1 MRASEIRRGTAVII
15 DGKLYVVTNA
25 DHNTP
30 GNLRAKV
37 QFKLRDVGKG
47 TIMDKRVGATDDIQI
62 TTLDNRK
69 VEYLYS
75 DAQGHVLMDIETFD
89 QQTIPKEV
97 FGDDIL
103 YLVPNTELTAMYHDG
118 HIVSY
123 ELPKTVDLKVT
134 DTTAVVKKVALQ
146 TAKSDLNTVVL
157 VPSGY
162 AAEKWTDIAEYPS
175 TSTSV
180 ESKLSELVNG
190 TTHGPIVLANR
201 YDGIDLPDDSCRLL
215 ILSGLPRAT
224 GEYETYRANAFAGAT
239 SINRGIALKIEQG
252 MGRAARGPGDYC
264 VVIIAGSDLV
274 AWLGREANLRF
285 LTTSTYA
292 QLEMG
297 VEISKSISQRG
308 EFTETMDRC
317 FKREKKWVAYNAE
330 RLADL
335 TFEGATDADAIDSA
349 NRERRALQLW
359 RDGYHEQAIAKLTKR
374 ADAGPTPRA
383 EKGWLLQFAAK
394 VAFDWGKKDLAQEL
408 QQRAFSENRN
418 VLRPVVGAPTPEVVL
433 PGPQSQAIVSLI
445 APFRFRRGYI
455 AEFDHLTSFLAD
467 WCSSNQF
474 EEALTGLGSALGFE
488 TSRPEKNPGDGP
500 DVLWIISRKA
510 GLIIEAK
517 SRKNSANALS
527 KEQHGQLLVAEN
539 WFKKHY
545 KNLTGIRVSVHP
557 NVTATKKSVPM
568 NTMALTLAKLNELV
582 VETRN
587 LISTLCESGYPDA
600 ELANFCEALLRK
612 SNLTPERLVEH
623 YLVEFEV
630 LEVD

>member
-1 MRASEIRRGTAVII
+1 
-15 DGKLYVVTNA
+15 
-25 DHNTP
+25 
-30 GNLRAKV
+30 
-37 QFKLRDVGKG
+37 
-47 TIMDKRVGATDDIQI
+47 
-62 TTLDNRK
+62 
-69 VEYLYS
+69 
-75 DAQGHVLMDIETFD
+75 
-89 QQTIPKEV
+89 
-97 FGDDIL
+97 
-103 YLVPNTELTAMYHDG
+103 
-118 HIVSY
+118 
-123 ELPKTVDLKVT
+123 
-134 DTTAVVKKVALQ
+134 
-146 TAKSDLNTVVL
+146 
-157 VPSGY
+157 
-162 AAEKWTDIAEYPS
+162 
-175 TSTSV
+175 
-180 ESKLSELVNG
+180 
-190 TTHGPIVLANR
+190 
-201 YDGIDLPDDSCRLL
+201 
-215 ILSGLPRAT
+215 
-224 GEYETYRANAFAGAT
+224 
-239 SINRGIALKIEQG
+239 
-252 MGRAARGPGDYC
+252 
-264 VVIIAGSDLV
+264 
-274 AWLGREANLRF
+274 
-285 LTTSTYA
+285 
-292 QLEMG
+292 
-297 VEISKSISQRG
+297 
-308 EFTETMDRC
+308 
-317 FKREKKWVAYNAE
+317 
-330 RLADL
+330 
-335 TFEGATDADAIDSA
+335 
-349 NRERRALQLW
+349 LW

-474 EEALTGLGSALGFE
+474 EEALSGLGSALGFE
-488 TSRPEKNPGDGP
+488 ASRPEKNPGDGP
-500 DVLWIISRKA
+500 DVLWIISRKV

-630 LEVD
+630 VEVD